1 VLKKDCHLRSKLE
14 TMESLPIYTTFEIKI
29 LCYRLRHAMASAASA
44 RMHVSGSDTSS
55 RNVQNGSAFHEYPP
69 SRPFVHDDY
78 RRDVAKPII
87 AFPES
92 NRQGMIHLS
101 CQ

>member
-1 VLKKDCHLRSKLE
+1 
-14 TMESLPIYTTFEIKI
+14 
-29 LCYRLRHAMASAASA
+29 MAAADGA
-44 RMHVSGSDTSS
+44 RMHVSVGDASS
-55 RNVQNGSAFHEYPP
+55 RNVQNGSFFHEYPP

-92 NRQGMIHLS
+92 NRQGLIHFTCHVSSIS
-101 CQ
+101 C

>member
-1 VLKKDCHLRSKLE
+1 
-14 TMESLPIYTTFEIKI
+14 
-29 LCYRLRHAMASAASA
+29 MASADSA
-44 RMHVSGSDTSS
+44 RMHVSGSAVNS
-55 RNVQNGSAFHEYPP
+55 RNVPNSSVFREYPP

-92 NRQGMIHLS
+92 NRQGMIPCHVS
-101 CQ
+101 ISYF